1 MRLSALLVAGV
12 GGLLLTAVV
21 PGATAR
27 VDPEIRATVGTP
39 GDNAVGRTVGG
50 TSESVASVAG
60 RRATTPCTPRR
71 APHPVRR
78 PHFVRRIATGET
90 GWFSSP
96 SLVDL
101 NGDGRKEIVAPF
113 YSTFVFSAKG
123 HLLSRGTASQGR
135 VYAPSVV
142 TDLEGDGIPD
152 IVVGGTGSVAAYQFR
167 HGRLHLKRG
176 WPASVRSGGQTPE
189 VRGLAAA
196 DLNGDGRV
204 EVVATTTNTS
214 PTGAQVF
221 VLNARGHRF
230 QPKHGHHPAWPRYN
244 RLSGKGNDLHF
255 NRVGNHGYGEYGEN
269 VAIGNID
276 DDPDLEIITTFDN
289 HQINA
294 FNLDGTSVLASP
306 WFTNR
311 ESGAVGRR
319 MGWGQFIRW
328 ASPRVERRQY
338 HLHTGRW
345 PSPARQA
352 WLQWTASPPAVA
364 DLDGNGRN
372 EVVGIPNVELHI
384 PYRTQGYAFMVLDG
398 AYGDGHRSA
407 RRHRGFAT
415 LPMSDHPVHR
425 PDGDWYPPT
434 GIPAPTVV
442 DLVGDSRPEIVSAV
456 PGGKVYAIG
465 PNGHR
470 LWSYRYAPRRSK
482 TFASEVVAA
491 DLNKDGRPEL
501 VFGTYALHRRAGRL
515 IVLSSHGKK
524 LSVTRLRHQAWDGN
538 GVGVA
543 AAPSI
548 GDLTGNG
555 TLEIV
560 LTTMDHGIDV
570 YTVPGSGAGCLPW
583 PTGRG
588 SLLRNGSGPATAP

>member
-1 MRLSALLVAGV
+1 MRLPRAFVVGLAALVVAG
-12 GGLLLTAVV
+12 VV
-21 PGATAR
+21 PGATAADDEFGTGT
-27 VDPEIRATVGTP
+27 DP
-39 GDNAVGRTVGG
+39 G
-50 TSESVASVAG
+50 TSSAIEASGPLQQASTSCVSQG
-60 RRATTPCTPRR
+60 G
-71 APHPVRR
+71 HHSVRR
-78 PHFVRRIATGET
+78 PTFVRRIATGET

-96 SLVDL
+96 GLVDL
-101 NGDGRKEIVAPF
+101 NGDGRLEIVAPF
-113 YSTFVFSAKG
+113 YSTFVFDAKG
-123 HLLSRGTASQGR
+123 RRLGRGTATDGR

-142 TDLEGDGIPD
+142 ADLDGDGTPE
-152 IVVGGTGSVAAYQFR
+152 IVVGGTGSVAAYDLR
-167 HGRLHLKRG
+167 HGRLRLVPG

-196 DLNGDGRV
+196 DLNRDGTV

-221 VLNARGHRF
+221 VFNARGRRF
-230 QPKHGHHPAWPRYN
+230 QPHHGHHPAWPRYN
-244 RLSGKGNDLHF
+244 RLAGKGNDLHL
-255 NRVGNHGYGEYGEN
+255 NKVGNHGYGEYGEN

-276 DDPDLEIITTFDN
+276 DDPALEIITTFDN

-294 FNLDGTSVLASP
+294 FNDDGTSVLASS

-311 ESGAVGRR
+311 ESDAAGRR

-328 ASPRVERRQY
+328 ADPRVEKRQD
-338 HLHTGRW
+338 HLHTGPW

-364 DLDGNGRN
+364 DLDRDGRN
-372 EVVGIPNVELHI
+372 EVVGIPNVERHI

-407 RRHRGFAT
+407 RRHPGFET
-415 LPMSDHPVHR
+415 LPMSNHPVFR

-442 DLVGDSRPEIVSAV
+442 DLVADSRPEIVSAL
-456 PGGKVYAIG
+456 PGGKVYAVG
-465 PNGHR
+465 PDGHR
-470 LWSYRYAPRRSK
+470 LWSTRYAPRRSK

-491 DLNKDGRPEL
+491 DLNKDGTPEL
-501 VFGTYALHRRAGRL
+501 VFGTYALHRNAGHL
-515 IVLSSHGKK
+515 IVLSAHGRK
-524 LSVTRLRHQAWDGN
+524 LSVTPLRHQGRDGN
-538 GVGVA
+538 GIGVA

-560 LTTMDHGIDV
+560 LTTFDHGVDV
-570 YTVPGSGAGCLPW
+570 YSVPGSGTGCLPW

-588 SLLRNGSGPATAP
+588 NVLRNGMSTATAP